1 MFYFTDKGWQV
12 FDKKISYRETIEVYD
27 TTSDKYQGKDDL
39 QVEDVALTEEQ
50 QKRFDVVKHVQS
62 AGVDDIRKYVLEG
75 KVDDPG
81 LVEMQTAIRKEQ
93 TRQKLLMLLESGT
106 LTPEEIKDI
115 EDMIG
120 GEP

>member
-12 FDKKISYRETIEVYD
+12 FDKKISYR
-27 TTSDKYQGKDDL
+27 
-39 QVEDVALTEEQ
+39 
-50 QKRFDVVKHVQS
+50 
-62 AGVDDIRKYVLEG
+62 
-75 KVDDPG
+75 
-81 LVEMQTAIRKEQ
+81 IRKEQ

>member
-1 MFYFTDKGWQV
+1 MFYFTDKGWQA
-12 FDKKISYRETIEVYD
+12 FEKKISYKEIVEVYD

-39 QVEDVALTEEQ
+39 MVEEIILTEEQ

-62 AGVDDIRKYVLEG
+62 AGVGDIRKYVFAG

-81 LVEMQTAIRKEQ
+81 LKEQ

>member
-39 QVEDVALTEEQ
+39 MVEDIALTEEQ
-50 QKRFDVVKHVQS
+50 QKRFNVVKHVQS
-62 AGVDDIRKYVLEG
+62 AGVDDIKKYVFEG

-81 LVEMQTAIRKEQ
+81 LLEMQNAIRKEQ

>member
-39 QVEDVALTEEQ
+39 MVEDIALTEEQ
-50 QKRFDVVKHVQS
+50 QKRFNVVKHVQS
-62 AGVDDIRKYVLEG
+62 AGVDDIRKYVFEG

-81 LVEMQTAIRKEQ
+81 LVEMQAAIRKEQ

>member
-12 FDKKISYRETIEVYD
+12 FDEKISYRETIEVYD

-39 QVEDVALTEEQ
+39 MVEEIILTEEQ
-50 QKRFDVVKHVQS
+50 QKRFDAVKHVQS
-62 AGVDDIRKYVLEG
+62 AGVDDIKKYVFEG

-81 LVEMQTAIRKEQ
+81 LVEMQNAIRKEQ

-106 LTPEEIKDI
+106 LTPEEIKAI

>member
-39 QVEDVALTEEQ
+39 MVEEIILTEEQ

-62 AGVDDIRKYVLEG
+62 AGVDDIRKYVFEG

-81 LVEMQTAIRKEQ
+81 LVEMQAAIRKEQ